1 MQTDGREVWLVNSH
15 ISPYDPASRMNHDPK
30 RKRKLL
36 LKRKE
41 INQLWN
47 AVRQKG
53 LTIVPVEIYL
63 SNGKAKLDIAVAR
76 GKKLYDKRRDIAE
89 RDLKR
94 DMERNKRSDL
104 RDPNMVKITG
114 NDLAIEQIIHVAFGN
129 EQVELE
135 EKTKNVIQY
144 SNHLLN
150 ENLKKD
156 FPYYGINTGYGIFH
170 TQKISNEHLAEL
182 NRNLI
187 LSHAVGTGD
196 DFDAAT
202 VRAAMLIRANS
213 LAKGFSGVRLVLIQT
228 LIDMLNCGVTP
239 KCDPRAHGVFR

>member
-1 MQTDGREVWLVNSH
+1 MNMEKKIIATNRKARFEYNLLDHYEAGIVLLGTEIKSVRARQASIGEAYVQTDGREVWLVNSH

-94 DMERNKRSDL
+94 DMERNK
-104 RDPNMVKITG
+104 KI
-114 NDLAIEQIIHVAFGN
+114 
-129 EQVELE
+129 
-135 EKTKNVIQY
+135 
-144 SNHLLN
+144 
-150 ENLKKD
+150 
-156 FPYYGINTGYGIFH
+156 
-170 TQKISNEHLAEL
+170 
-182 NRNLI
+182 
-187 LSHAVGTGD
+187 
-196 DFDAAT
+196 
-202 VRAAMLIRANS
+202 
-213 LAKGFSGVRLVLIQT
+213 
-228 LIDMLNCGVTP
+228 
-239 KCDPRAHGVFR
+239 